1 MRRNMQWTFC
11 CYCYFFTL
19 ITQAHNR
26 IRQKTFL
33 KFKSNDDCY
42 FFTVPPVSPG
52 YGVFVV
58 QSEFYR
64 TYDIVLAQSSAT
76 IYGLIPD
83 EINHVNSEI
92 YADIFSKANY
102 AQLIEING
110 PGMLI
115 HT

>member
-1 MRRNMQWTFC
+1 M
-11 CYCYFFTL
+11 
-19 ITQAHNR
+19 
-26 IRQKTFL
+26 KV
-33 KFKSNDDCY
+33 KSNHDCY

-64 TYDIVLAQSSAT
+64 TYDVVIAQSSAT
-76 IYGLIPD
+76 IYGLILD
-83 EINHVNSEI
+83 EINHVNSEM
-92 YADIFSKANY
+92 YTDIFSKANN

-115 HT
+115 HA